1 MQQNRYYPTKQELQL
16 FQSENQKELKQQYSL
31 LKEMPIQFA
40 LGTSQQYGMDAEFR
54 EMMREMEERYRN
66 TGEEMFYHLSSR
78 MKSVASLDDELYEE
92 FCDNKT
98 HFTIVPSKT
107 LNLTS
112 SIKKK

>member
-54 EMMREMEERYRN
+54 EMMREKW
-66 TGEEMFYHLSSR
+66 
-78 MKSVASLDDELYEE
+78 KSDIEIQEKKCS
-92 FCDNKT
+92 
-98 HFTIVPSKT
+98 TIY
-107 LNLTS
+107 LQE
-112 SIKKK
+112 